1 MSAPREARAL
11 LMTGRDEPLAAEA
24 IELDGPGPGEVQVRV
39 EATGVCHSDLHIRNW
54 GGMGMPFPIL
64 LGHEAAGTVEDVG
77 EGVESLAPGAR
88 VVLTWSAPCGDCP
101 ECLRGEPRGCR
112 GILAPGSRLRRASD
126 GAVVTQALTT
136 GTWSERT
143 IVRAEQAVEVPRELP
158 AEQACLLGC
167 AVVTGVGAVLRT
179 SPARAGSTVVVIGCG
194 GVGLAAVQGARLAA
208 AGKIVAVD
216 VVEGKLEWARSFGA
230 TDVVHAGEQDPVEAV
245 RALTDGGAD
254 FVYDVVGRPETLAQ
268 AVRMLGHLAT
278 ATLVGV
284 PPPRAEVTFPL
295 DEGRAFN
302 FWVRRAT
309 LRSCYGGE
317 QLPAE
322 DFPWLAQLALEG
334 KLDLAG
340 MVTKTIGLGD
350 VEAAFEEM
358 ERGDVI
364 RSVVLM

>member
-1 MSAPREARAL
+1 
-11 LMTGRDEPLAAEA
+11 
-24 IELDGPGPGEVQVRV
+24 
-39 EATGVCHSDLHIRNW
+39 
-54 GGMGMPFPIL
+54 
-64 LGHEAAGTVEDVG
+64 
-77 EGVESLAPGAR
+77 
-88 VVLTWSAPCGDCP
+88 
-101 ECLRGEPRGCR
+101 
-112 GILAPGSRLRRASD
+112 
-126 GAVVTQALTT
+126 
-136 GTWSERT
+136 
-143 IVRAEQAVEVPRELP
+143 
-158 AEQACLLGC
+158 
-167 AVVTGVGAVLRT
+167 
-179 SPARAGSTVVVIGCG
+179 VVVIGCG

-216 VVEGKLEWARSFGA
+216 VVERKLEWARGFGA
-230 TDVVHAGEQDPVEAV
+230 TDVIHAGEQDPVAAV
-245 RALTDGGAD
+245 RELTGGGAD
-254 FVYDVVGRPETLAQ
+254 FVYDVVGRPETLGQ
-268 AVRMLGHLAT
+268 AVRMLGHLGT

-284 PPPRAEVTFPL
+284 PPPRAELTFPL

-340 MVTKTIGLGD
+340 MVTKTIELGD

-358 ERGDVI
+358 ERGEVI